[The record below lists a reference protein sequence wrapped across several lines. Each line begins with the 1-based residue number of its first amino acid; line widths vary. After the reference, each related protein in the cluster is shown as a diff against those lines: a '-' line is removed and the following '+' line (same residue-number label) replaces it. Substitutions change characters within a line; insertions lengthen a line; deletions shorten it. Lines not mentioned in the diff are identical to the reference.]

1 MCTNVKCSVHCC
13 FRMCT
18 NVSFLYTDVSVGVMG
33 ARKCTFYGRLGQL
46 PVRQPVMAC
55 LAKGGLL

>member
-1 MCTNVKCSVHCC
+1 
-13 FRMCT
+13 MCT
-18 NVSFLYTDVSVGVMG
+18 NVSFLYTDVSVGVMS
-33 ARKCTFYGRLGQL
+33 ARKCTFYGCLGQL